1 MQDPR
6 GAVLIAG
13 PTASG
18 KSALAIALAE
28 RLGGVIINT
37 DSMQVYDRLALITAR
52 PDAADCARV
61 PHRLYGVIDPADA
74 FSAARYAIAAAAE
87 IAAVRAEGRV
97 PVLVGGTGLYFEAL
111 TRGLSEVP
119 PIPDAVRSA
128 VRARAA
134 ELPAPAL
141 HAELAARDPEMATR
155 LNPADT
161 QRIARA
167 LEVILATG
175 VSLAEHWRATTPPV
189 LDESRCLRIVLAP
202 DREWL
207 GARIDRRFRMM
218 VAAGA
223 IAEAEAVAALGLDP
237 ALPAMRAIGVQA
249 LAEVAAGRRDLEDAI
264 TASVAETRRYA
275 KRQDTWFRNRMTG
288 WQRIDP
294 RAIDADAVVS
304 LSGCRPNPP
313 GGP

>member
-1 MQDPR
+1 M
-6 GAVLIAG
+6 LIAG

-18 KSALAIALAE
+18 KSALAIRLAE
-28 RLGGVIINT
+28 RLGGIVINT
-37 DSMQVYDRLALITAR
+37 DSMQVYDRLHLITAR
-52 PDAADCARV
+52 PGADDLARA

-74 FSAARYAIAAAAE
+74 FSAARYAAAASAE
-87 IAAVRAEGRV
+87 IARARAEGAV
-97 PVLVGGTGLYFEAL
+97 PILVGGTGLYFEAL

-119 PIPDAVRSA
+119 PIPEDIRAA

-141 HAELAARDPEMATR
+141 HAELATRDPEMAGR

-167 LEVILATG
+167 LEVMLATG
-175 VSLAEHWRATTPPV
+175 VSLAAHWRATTPPV
-189 LDESRCLRIVLAP
+189 LDEALCLRIVLAP

-207 GARIDRRFRMM
+207 GERIERRFRMM

-223 IAEAEAVAALGLDP
+223 IEEAAAIAALGLDP

-249 LAEVAAGRRDLEDAI
+249 LAEVAAGARDLEEAI

-288 WQRIDP
+288 WERRDP
-294 RAIDADAVVS
+294 RELD
-304 LSGCRPNPP
+304 
-313 GGP
+313 